1 MTLRTGWSTKS
12 LQIGSSLMGS
22 LMGALSGLIRRLV
35 SMCSSRCGLLLASAI
50 YHVAVPLRSH
60 DQVLFQA
67 NWKV

>member
-1 MTLRTGWSTKS
+1 
-12 LQIGSSLMGS
+12 MGS